1 MSTKEN
7 SKNKFQEILPGLLI
21 ATLIGF
27 FSIFLAKFVPKL
39 GSATIAI
46 FLGII
51 TGNLFLNKKSYQAGY
66 KYAETNL
73 LSYSIVLLGATL
85 SIPKLFSI
93 GINGLLM
100 VVIQMIITIVGVL
113 YIGKKLN
120 FSQNFSMLM
129 ASGNAVCGSSAIAA
143 TSPVIDADDKER
155 GIAITIVNVI
165 GIFFNVFTST
175 YSQFFIQLRRT

>member
-51 TGNLFLNKKSYQAGY
+51 TG
-66 KYAETNL
+66 
-73 LSYSIVLLGATL
+73 
-85 SIPKLFSI
+85 
-93 GINGLLM
+93 
-100 VVIQMIITIVGVL
+100 
-113 YIGKKLN
+113 
-120 FSQNFSMLM
+120 
-129 ASGNAVCGSSAIAA
+129 
-143 TSPVIDADDKER
+143 
-155 GIAITIVNVI
+155 
-165 GIFFNVFTST
+165 
-175 YSQFFIQLRRT
+175 